1 MNNYSLLLP
10 LAAVLAFTAC
20 TGQGGSTEKPTQ
32 ETSAPTAEQPGELH
46 DGSWTVCLYL
56 CGSNLETKQ
65 GWATKTI
72 EELKAADMPENISFV
87 IETGG
92 SAKWR
97 NDTVPSAEN
106 RRYTIEGGQLTD
118 LGTAGKGSMGEE
130 ETLADFLTFCET
142 EYPAEHTAVILWDHG
157 GGPLKGA
164 CFDETEKMDA
174 LTLTELDSAF
184 KTGIEARNGRTYDIV
199 GFDACLMSTIETAV
213 ILDDDAQLMI
223 ASQEIENGAG
233 WDYAPMISAIGEQKS
248 SEDIAKAVCDGYYA
262 KCESK
267 GKSATATLAV
277 TDLTQAEKL
286 EQALDLAMD
295 ESIGAETTRTGDL
308 RRLKFFTRSAATFGG
323 ATDNEGVSNL
333 VDLRSMAAENGGDY
347 PDEAAWNQLVHV
359 IDEAVLYHVGGSA
372 VSGANGLSVWFPQVY
387 DEMEFRD
394 YQELSPLEG
403 YCKVLNTLFM
413 ESMQGVTY
421 SDPGSVNKDG
431 NFSVTIAPETADSFY
446 DIYMVNRRKD
456 GGYCDNNIDIQDDW
470 NNLTFAYSPELAVAI
485 TLNGMI
491 LDAEVISYNY
501 GQTIFSC
508 PITLN
513 GEKMNLRICWFTNED
528 EEDGGHYELLGVW
541 NGIDHV
547 TGISDRMTVNLEA
560 GNVIGARS
568 LETDDVREKI
578 TLEGDIVID
587 DTPMK
592 PGDYECWFV
601 AIDLYGN
608 EYRSSIASYQVTED
622 GRVI

>member
-1 MNNYSLLLP
+1 MKRQNLLP
-10 LAAVLAFTAC
+10 VLAAVLAFTAC
-20 TGQGGSTEKPTQ
+20 TGQEGSTPKQ

-46 DGSWTVCLYL
+46 DGSWTVALYL

-72 EELKAADMPENISFV
+72 EELKAADVPENLSFV

-92 SAKWR
+92 STKWR

-106 RRYTIEGGQLTD
+106 RRYTIEGGQLKD
-118 LGTAGKGSMGEE
+118 LGSAGKGSMGEE
-130 ETLADFLTFCET
+130 ETFAEFLTFCET

-184 KTGIEARNGRTYDIV
+184 KTGMEARNGRTYDIV
-199 GFDACLMSTIETAV
+199 GFDACLMSSLETAV
-213 ILDDDAQLMI
+213 ILDGDAQLMI

-277 TDLTQAEKL
+277 TDLPKAAKL
-286 EQALDLAMD
+286 EQALADAMN
-295 ESIGAETTRTGDL
+295 EMLGTEEYRTSEL
-308 RRLKFFTRSAATFGG
+308 RRLKFNIRSAETFGG
-323 ATDNEGVSNL
+323 ATDNEGMSNL
-333 VDLRSMAAENGGDY
+333 VDLWAMAHENGSGL
-347 PDEAAWNQLVHV
+347 PESSAWVQLEYA
-359 IDEAVLYHVGGSA
+359 INDAVLYHVGGSA
-372 VSGANGLSVWFPQVY
+372 VSGANGLSVWFPQIY
-387 DEMEFRD
+387 DNSEFSG
-394 YQELSPLEG
+394 YQEFSPLKG
-403 YCKVLNTLFM
+403 YCEALNTLFT
-413 ESMQGVTY
+413 ESQESICY
-421 SDPGSVNKDG
+421 SDSGSVNKDG
-431 NFSVTIAPETADSFY
+431 NFSVTIAPDSADSFY

-456 GGYCDNNIDIQDDW
+456 GTYCDNNIDIQDDW
-470 NNLTFAYSPELAVAI
+470 DNLTFAYSPELAVAI
-485 TLNGMI
+485 TLNGMV
-491 LDAEVISYNY
+491 LDAEAISYNFGY
-501 GQTIFSC
+501 TIFSC

-513 GEKMNLRICWFTNED
+513 GEKTNLRICWISNEYED
-528 EEDGGHYELLGVW
+528 DGGHYELLGVW

-547 TGISDRMTVNLEA
+547 TGISDRMTVSLEE
-560 GNVIGARS
+560 GDEIGARS

-578 TLEGDIVID
+578 TIEGDIVID
-587 DTPMK
+587 DIPLE
-592 PGDYECWFV
+592 PGDYECWFM

-608 EYRSSIASYQVTED
+608 EYQSSVASYKVTED

>member
-1 MNNYSLLLP
+1 M
-10 LAAVLAFTAC
+10 LAFTAC
-20 TGQGGSTEKPTQ
+20 TGQGGSTDKPTQ

-65 GWATKTI
+65 GWATKTL
-72 EELKAADMPENISFV
+72 EELKAADMPGNVSFV

-106 RRYTIEGGQLTD
+106 RRYTIEGGQLKD

-130 ETLADFLTFCET
+130 ETFADFLTYCEN

-164 CFDETEKMDA
+164 CFDETKKMDA
-174 LTLTELDSAF
+174 LTLTELDNAF
-184 KTGIEARNGRTYDIV
+184 RTGIEARNGRAYDIV
-199 GFDACLMSTIETAV
+199 GFDACLMSTLETAV
-213 ILDDDAQLMI
+213 MLADDAQLMI

-233 WDYAPMISAIGEQKS
+233 WDYLPLITAIGEQQS

-267 GKSATATLAV
+267 GKSAAATLAV

-286 EQALDLAMD
+286 DQALSDAMS
-295 ESIGAETTRTGDL
+295 EILGTEEYRTSEL
-308 RRLKFFTRSAATFGG
+308 RRLKFNTRSAETFGG
-323 ATDNEGVSNL
+323 ASDNEGMSNL
-333 VDLRSMAAENGGDY
+333 VDLWAMAHENGGGL
-347 PDEAAWNQLVHV
+347 PESSAWVQLEYA
-359 IDEAVLYHVGGSA
+359 INDAVLYHVGGSA

-387 DEMEFRD
+387 DYTDFND
-394 YQELSPLEG
+394 YQEFSPLTG
-403 YCKVLNTLFM
+403 YREALNTLFT

-421 SDPGSVNKDG
+421 SDRGSVNKEG
-431 NFSVTIAPETADSFY
+431 IFSVTISPETADSFY
-446 DIYMVNRRKD
+446 DIYVVNRRKD
-456 GGYCDNNIDIQDDW
+456 GNYCDNNIDIYDDW
-470 NNLTFAYSPELAVAI
+470 DNLTFAYSPELSVAI
-485 TLNGMI
+485 TLNGMV

-501 GQTIFSC
+501 EQTVFSC
-508 PITLN
+508 PITLD
-513 GEKMNLRICWFTNED
+513 GEKTNLRICWISNED

-547 TGISDRMTVNLEA
+547 TGISDRMTVNLEE
-560 GNVIGARS
+560 GDEIGARS

-578 TLEGDIVID
+578 TLDGEIVID
-587 DTPMK
+587 DIPME
-592 PGDYECWFV
+592 PGDYECWFM

-608 EYRSSIASYQVTED
+608 EYQSAVASYKVTED